1 MPATAFSAPVC
12 ALLGLESPRR
22 VIALDAGKRELGR
35 DLIAEPNLDALAHL
49 RAIVALTSDIGNSVQ
64 RAHLTGDSSPRLL
77 KEHKVIDIDP
87 NTDGLPGIEQLRVI
101 VGAAMTVG
109 LILAVLALI
118 ISAVIWGYGAN
129 SSNPHLAS
137 RGKIGVLV
145 SCGAAIIC
153 GASVTLVNFFW
164 NVGQSV

>member
-1 MPATAFSAPVC
+1 M
-12 ALLGLESPRR
+12 
-22 VIALDAGKRELGR
+22 
-35 DLIAEPNLDALAHL
+35 
-49 RAIVALTSDIGNSVQ
+49 
-64 RAHLTGDSSPRLL
+64 
-77 KEHKVIDIDP
+77 IDIDP

-118 ISAVIWGYGAN
+118 ISAVVWG
-129 SSNPHLAS
+129 L
-137 RGKIGVLV
+137 RGRTARIRTSPAGGKVGVLV

>member
-1 MPATAFSAPVC
+1 M
-12 ALLGLESPRR
+12 
-22 VIALDAGKRELGR
+22 
-35 DLIAEPNLDALAHL
+35 
-49 RAIVALTSDIGNSVQ
+49 
-64 RAHLTGDSSPRLL
+64 
-77 KEHKVIDIDP
+77 IDIDP
-87 NTDGLPGIEQLRVI
+87 NSDGLPGIEQLRVI

-118 ISAVIWGYGAN
+118 IAAVVWGYGAN
-129 SSNPHLAS
+129 SSNPHLAG
-137 RGKIGVLV
+137 RGKVGVLV